1 MKTAIGL
8 VVGIVLGLCIC
19 TLPACESFDLSGTK
33 AKIDNGQQKIDEAIV
48 GQMGVKTSAELAKA
62 KADQALRDAASITDE
77 AARSAA
83 IAKATKDAAEA
94 QKQIDKANETIAT
107 AERLAKELKR
117 AQELLA
123 QATNPDGSIDPA
135 NGLAAAGALLPP
147 PWNLLAM
154 VGIPIGVGLFQE
166 LRVRQKQKAAVSIVD
181 GISAAAAEDPNM
193 AKALVDNKDTLR
205 LNFSPEAV
213 KIVNAN
219 KITSAD
225 KLVVTPD

>member
-1 MKTAIGL
+1 MKTVIGL
-8 VVGIVLGLCIC
+8 VAGIVLGVCIC
-19 TLPACESFDLSGTK
+19 AVPACESVNLGQTK
-33 AKIDNGQQKIDEAIV
+33 QKIDDSQAKLDEAIV

-62 KADQALRDAASITDE
+62 KAEQAAKDAEKITDE
-77 AARSAA
+77 AERAAA
-83 IAKATKDAAEA
+83 IAKAQKDAADA

-107 AERLAKELKR
+107 ADRWAKELKK

-123 QATNPDGSIDPA
+123 AATKPDGTVDPA
-135 NGLAAAGALLPP
+135 DALAGAGALLPP

-154 VGIPIGVGLFQE
+154 VGIPIGIGLVQE
-166 LRVRQKQKAAVSIVD
+166 IRVRQKQKAAESIVN
-181 GISAAAAEDPNM
+181 GFSAAAAEDPNM
-193 AKALVDNKDTLR
+193 AKALVENKDTLR
-205 LNFSPEAV
+205 LNFTPEAA